1 MVSGHDSSKRPAPS
15 GAGGSAG
22 RTPQHIPA
30 PGPRPSRTPR
40 ARDLPGPRRGESVSA
55 PALRWLFQWPYRFAL
70 AGLYRLGLRA
80 WHLTALSV
88 VAAAGVGTLLFAGL
102 HLAAGFA
109 LLGAG
114 LLDLFDGALARLRGE
129 ESRQGAL
136 LDSVVD
142 RVADTIVYGSL
153 FISEGLRGARLSAGL
168 ALGALIVGLFVSHLR
183 AQAEA
188 SGATLT
194 EGMFQRPERVLV
206 LALGLTIPGALVP
219 ALALLTAMG
228 TLTVAQRLVAAWRR
242 LPRTG

>member
-1 MVSGHDSSKRPAPS
+1 
-15 GAGGSAG
+15 
-22 RTPQHIPA
+22 
-30 PGPRPSRTPR
+30 
-40 ARDLPGPRRGESVSA
+40 
-55 PALRWLFQWPYRFAL
+55 
-70 AGLYRLGLRA
+70 
-80 WHLTALSV
+80 V